1 MALRSWDTQNRLGPE
16 YLVGLPPEI
25 LHHILIWLDP
35 IDLLPVSLVCR
46 CLYSFVAGNQ
56 RLCQDIYLLRLDAP
70 PDNAPIVDWES
81 ELLDMVRLDEI
92 FAVMNN
98 VDYDVDQLPFV
109 CETVSRLL
117 KHASFNDG
125 SRDEGEESQRP
136 VSRNVE
142 YLSRLFEKNEVA
154 TRIFTQQSPL
164 FDRINSRFQGSTP
177 FPRPLEKHQQSAKL
191 HCLYGRPAQQGGR
204 TRSTTTY
211 PWACSKVYD
220 IREYSQ
226 ANGWGPFRR
235 DGTGRV
241 DWEKV
246 EAINILMWKNISTMC
261 PRTDI
266 FDEIWD
272 TPFFGSFANSYV
284 PTNLPTLSDLDAQDP
299 YGVTG
304 TYYRVVCFLD
314 HSDFIRFNFSNMGI
328 VTHNIPRPPLDRGE
342 ATRLILMDLEVT
354 RIEPPGPNDDQ
365 GFPVVHFKGVSRS
378 FDTDFVEDVH
388 STLSGSVRLTEEG
401 EVKWSSVSAFDGQER
416 WRSEGVQIGGVQSAR
431 GVVGTWFDSDYD
443 IHGPVGPTAFWKA
456 ADCKNPREA
465 LLKGASDMIMQP
477 EWLEGVVVTFEN
489 EDGESEDDD
498 DDENWDAG
506 LDPVEDELPGLLE
519 DAEMDLDDVTTR
531 AMGNT

>member
-1 MALRSWDTQNRLGPE
+1 MAETA
-16 YLVGLPPEI
+16 YLIGLPPEI

-35 IDLLPVSLVCR
+35 ADLAPVSKVCQF
-46 CLYSFVAGNQ
+46 LYKVVKGNQ
-56 RLCQDIYLLRLDAP
+56 KLCQDIYLLQMDAP
-70 PDNAPIVDWES
+70 PDTASIQDWES
-81 ELLDMVRLDEI
+81 ELHDMVKLDGI
-92 FAVMNN
+92 FHKLNDAEKEA
-98 VDYDVDQLPFV
+98 DRLPFV

-117 KHASFNDG
+117 KHASLNHG
-125 SRDEGEESQRP
+125 SRDEGEESERH

-142 YLSRLFEKNEVA
+142 YLSGLFENEVA
-154 TRIFTQQSPL
+154 ARVFTQQSPL
-164 FDRINSRFQGSTP
+164 FDRINSRFQGSVP
-177 FPRPLEKHQQSAKL
+177 FPQPLEKHQQSAKL
-191 HCLYGRPAQQGGR
+191 HCLFGRPAQRGGR

-220 IREYSQ
+220 IRDYSQ
-226 ANGWGPFRR
+226 ANWWGPFRR

-241 DWEKV
+241 DWEKL
-246 EAINILMWKNISTMC
+246 EAINILMWKNISTQC
-261 PRTDI
+261 PRTDL

-272 TPFFGSFANSYV
+272 TPFFGSFAHSYV
-284 PTNLPTLSDLDAQDP
+284 PTNLPKLSDLDAQDP
-299 YGVTG
+299 YGVAG

-328 VTHNIPRPPLDRGE
+328 VTHNMPRPPLDRGE
-342 ATRLILMDLEVT
+342 AVRLILMDLEVT
-354 RIEPPGPNDDQ
+354 RVEPPGPDDGQ
-365 GFPVVHFKGVSRS
+365 ELPVVHFKGVSRS
-378 FDTDFVEDVH
+378 FDTDFMEDVH
-388 STLSGSVRLTEEG
+388 STLTGSVRLTKEG
-401 EVKWSSVSAFDGQER
+401 EVRWSSVSAFDGQER

-456 ADCKNPREA
+456 ADCENPREA
-465 LLKGASDMIMQP
+465 LLKGASDMILQP
-477 EWLEGVVVTFEN
+477 EWIEGVVITFEN

-498 DDENWDAG
+498 DNDEDWDAD